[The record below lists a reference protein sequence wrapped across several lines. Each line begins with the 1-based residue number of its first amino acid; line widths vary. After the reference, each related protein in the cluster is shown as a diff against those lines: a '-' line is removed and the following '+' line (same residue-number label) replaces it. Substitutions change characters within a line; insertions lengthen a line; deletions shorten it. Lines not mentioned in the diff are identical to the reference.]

1 LVRELRNEEMFE
13 NDCNMIIM
21 PDFDYGDKSS
31 RDLRDIGNGSINLE
45 FSAMK
50 NKSHHEM
57 IKEICSR

>member
-1 LVRELRNEEMFE
+1 MFE